1 MSPAQNAVQYREMPA
16 EELESVL
23 KQARDEM
30 FKLRVQQSLG
40 QLEKPSR
47 IRDVRRQIA
56 RILTVRQEKQAA
68 AQAKA

>member
-1 MSPAQNAVQYREMPA
+1 MSAAQYREMPA

-56 RILTVRQEKQAA
+56 RILTVRQQKQAA
-68 AQAKA
+68 VQAKA

>member
-1 MSPAQNAVQYREMPA
+1 MSAVQYREMPA